1 MITKEDCLSI
11 LVRLGDSG
19 INTDKE
25 IARTAASKEIPFDVL
40 KFIYVHQGTYLSD
53 FCEMIRRKHN
63 QNKSPLYIN
72 IMKEITDKKDV
83 ITTIT
88 ALLMQITLFGTKLT
102 EEQRE
107 VFYKEARVNL
117 ILSVLSDY
125 YNYDNYDKCIA
136 LLKIFKADILVA
148 EAVSGR
154 REVAK

>member
-11 LVRLGDSG
+11 LVRLGDEG

-25 IARTAASKEIPFDVL
+25 LALTAASKDVPIEVL
-40 KFIYVHQGTYLSD
+40 KFIYNKQGTYLSD
-53 FCEMIRRKHN
+53 FCEMLRRKHN

-72 IMKEITDKKDV
+72 IMKEITDPKEV
-83 ITTIT
+83 ITTVA

-125 YNYDNYDKCIA
+125 YNYDNYDKCTA
-136 LLKIFKADILVA
+136 LLKIFKADMLVA

>member
-11 LVRLGDSG
+11 LVRLSDEG

-25 IARTAASKEIPFDVL
+25 LAITAASKEVPFEIL
-40 KFIYVHQGTYLSD
+40 KFIYNKQGTYLSD
-53 FCEMIRRKHN
+53 FCGMLRRKHN
-63 QNKSPLYIN
+63 QGKSSLYIN

-83 ITTIT
+83 ITTVT

-102 EEQRE
+102 DDQRE
-107 VFYKEARVNL
+107 TFYKEARVNL
-117 ILSVLSDY
+117 ILSVLADY

-136 LLKIFKADILVA
+136 LLKVFKADMLVA

-154 REVAK
+154 REVAE

>member
-11 LVRLGDSG
+11 LVRLSDEG

-25 IARTAASKEIPFDVL
+25 LAITAASKEVPFEIL
-40 KFIYVHQGTYLSD
+40 KFIYNKRGTYLSD
-53 FCEMIRRKHN
+53 FCGMLRRKHN
-63 QNKSPLYIN
+63 QGKSPLYIN

-83 ITTIT
+83 ITTVT

-102 EEQRE
+102 DDQRE
-107 VFYKEARVNL
+107 TFYKEARVNL
-117 ILSVLSDY
+117 ILSVLADY

-136 LLKIFKADILVA
+136 LLKVFKADMLVA

-154 REVAK
+154 REVAE